1 MREKDIKKFTNY
13 NGLNPMNCGCVV
25 SAGKTSSKRR
35 EVKELIASLELNDK
49 DIKAKIFN
57 SVRNVN
63 LNQCISWKKG
73 KETYHFLDDY

>member
-1 MREKDIKKFTNY
+1 
-13 NGLNPMNCGCVV
+13 MNCGCVV
-25 SAGKTSSKRR
+25 AAGKTSSKRR

-63 LNQCISWKKG
+63 LNQCIAWKKG
-73 KETYHFLDDY
+73 NKVHNFLDEY